1 MSLYMTA
8 TLSGIIPPMITP
20 LRSHD
25 ELDCAGLECLIE
37 HLIAGGVG
45 GLFLLGT
52 TGEGPALSYRLRRE
66 LIERT
71 CRQVQGR
78 VPVLVCVTDT
88 SMSESLNIACTA
100 GDAGADAV
108 VAAPPFYWPLGQ
120 SEMERY
126 FDGLASA
133 VPLPLMLY
141 NMPVLTKVAIPVAT
155 VRRAMDNPKIIGMK
169 DSSGNMGYLHQVL
182 RARRGRAD
190 WPVFV
195 GDEETLAYATRAGAN
210 GGVSGGANVFPTLY
224 KRYFQAAAGNSE
236 HLDKLHSLVIRMGE
250 LYRFGPHASSG
261 IKGIKCALSLLGI
274 CDDFMAAPFERFSG
288 DERTGIA
295 ALIEGLSHG
304 IS

>member
-1 MSLYMTA
+1 MTA

-20 LRSHD
+20 LHARD
-25 ELDCAGLECLIE
+25 ELDHAGLERLIE

-71 CRQVQGR
+71 CRQVQRR

-88 SMSESLNIACTA
+88 AFTESLNVARA
-100 GDAGADAV
+100 AADAGADAV

-120 SEMERY
+120 PEMERY
-126 FDGLASA
+126 FDDLADEL
-133 VPLPLMLY
+133 PLPLMLY
-141 NMPVLTKVAIPVAT
+141 NMPALTKVPIPVT
-155 VRRAMDNPKIIGMK
+155 SVRRAMDNPKIIGMK
-169 DSSGNMGYLHQVL
+169 DSSGNLSYLHQIL
-182 RARRGRAD
+182 RERGERSN

-195 GDEETLAYATRAGAN
+195 GDEETLAYAMQAGAN
-210 GGVSGGANVFPTLY
+210 GGVSGGANVFPSLY
-224 KRYFQAAAGNSE
+224 TRYFQAAADHSE
-236 HLDKLHSLVIRMGE
+236 HLPKLQSLVIRMGD

-274 CDDFMAAPFERFSG
+274 CDDFMAAPFERFS
-288 DERTGIA
+288 DREREGIA
-295 ALIEGLSHG
+295 VLIEELTRE
-304 IS
+304 IR